1 MGVTSLRILIGI
13 LCCLA
18 WQNSSGQVRIGRM
31 RGLQPK
37 AVHRKP
43 IVQPTRPERKPEN
56 VQLQIKV
63 FIPSDTRRELDQT
76 FYAVW
81 SEGQRL
87 DYEDFRYNKGIANKF
102 FSAKDSVD
110 PKAVYPDY
118 RMFYKML
125 SERTSG
131 MTDVDDTSWYSSVEQ
146 YLSGKGGQ
154 LADAPEAIFDSGFAF
169 SVAIDSPAASVVNI
183 QPVIYQVNEN
193 TWYYNISALFSK
205 NESWMLVRSHDILA
219 HEQIHFDIF
228 ELYARKMRKLFA
240 ETLKSNFIDDA
251 GGDLTNQISHGFEQY
266 LQQLNDLQVEFDRQ
280 TMKLTGKNQSIL
292 EVNAQWRNRIRSEIQ
307 AMSDYAAPEGYIELR

>member
-13 LCCLA
+13 LCCLV
-18 WQNSSGQVRIGRM
+18 WQSSSAQVRIGRM

-43 IVQPTRPERKPEN
+43 IVPPAKPERKPEN
-56 VQLQIKV
+56 VQLKIRV

-76 FYAVW
+76 FYTVW
-81 SEGQRL
+81 TEGQRL
-87 DYEDFRYNKGIANKF
+87 DYDDFRYNKGIVNKF

-118 RMFYKML
+118 RMFYRML

-154 LADAPEAIFDSGFAF
+154 SGDVPEAIFDSGFAF
-169 SVAIDSPAASVVNI
+169 SIAIDSPAASVVNI

-240 ETLKSNFIDDA
+240 ETLKRNFIDDA
-251 GGDLTNQISHGFEQY
+251 GGDLTNQISPGFEQY
-266 LQQLNDLQVEFDRQ
+266 YQQLNDLQVEFDRQ
-280 TMKLTGKNQSIL
+280 TMKLTGKNQSIH
-292 EVNAQWRNRIRSEIQ
+292 EVNAQWRNRIRSEIR
-307 AMSDYAAPEGYIELR
+307 AMSEYAAPEGYIELK

>member
-1 MGVTSLRILIGI
+1 MRVASLKVLIWI
-13 LCCLA
+13 ICCLF
-18 WQNSSGQVRIGRM
+18 WQGASSQVRIGRM

-37 AVHRKP
+37 AAHRK
-43 IVQPTRPERKPEN
+43 IAVTPTKPERKPEN
-56 VQLQIKV
+56 VEVKIQV
-63 FIPSDTRRELDQT
+63 FIPSESRRELDQT
-76 FYAVW
+76 FYTVW
-81 SEGQRL
+81 SEGHRL
-87 DYEDFRYNKGIANKF
+87 DYDDFRYNKGIINKF
-102 FSAKDSVD
+102 FAAKDSVD

-131 MTDVDDTSWYSSVEQ
+131 MTDLDDTSWYTSVEQ
-146 YLSGKGGQ
+146 YLSGMGGQ
-154 LADAPEAIFDSGFAF
+154 TADVPETVFDSGYAF

-183 QPVIYQVNEN
+183 QPVIYQVNET
-193 TWYYNISALFSK
+193 TWYYNISALFSR
-205 NESWMLVRSHDILA
+205 NESWLLVRSHDILA

-240 ETLKSNFIDDA
+240 ETLKRNFVDDA
-251 GGDLTNQISHGFEQY
+251 GGDLTNQISPGFEQFY
-266 LQQLNDLQVEFDRQ
+266 QQLNDLQVEFDRQ

-292 EVNAQWRNRIRSEIQ
+292 EMNAQWRDRIRDEIR

>member
-251 GGDLTNQISHGFEQY
+251 GGDLTNQISPGFEQY

-292 EVNAQWRNRIRSEIQ
+292 EVNAQWRNRIRSEVQ
-307 AMSDYAAPEGYIELR
+307 AMSEYAAPEGYIELR